1 MLCDFT
7 NTDAHTHRQARC
19 NSKLNTSQPCH
30 IPQEILG
37 PKVVEQFTHFKTVH
51 LQSIVSQVPFTS
63 IVVAN
68 CFGCIY
74 VEVLYFSVTL
84 FAPIP
89 NHLWWNISYKQCLLG
104 QLYPNHPSNR
114 YKAKLGSQWTI
125 KFGHPSHPG
134 WSSPSQ
140 FHLPSSPSDPVTQ
153 WPSHPS
159 APVCRSRATTADL
172 SHRCHPPR
180 VVAFTTPGGFPNG
193 WWMADGRWQMGSF
206 QSGRRSRIA
215 LSLEICGLM
224 INQPLTATGAGI

>member
-140 FHLPSSPSDPVTQ
+140 FHLPSSPSDPVTFTSFSSSLPLQ
-153 WPSHPS
+153 GDN
-159 APVCRSRATTADL
+159 CRSFASMPSTSGRSFHNTRWIPKWL
-172 SHRCHPPR
+172 
-180 VVAFTTPGGFPNG
+180 
-193 WWMADGRWQMGSF
+193 MDGRWQMADGFISKWETL
-206 QSGRRSRIA
+206 QDCLVTGN
-215 LSLEICGLM
+215 LLM